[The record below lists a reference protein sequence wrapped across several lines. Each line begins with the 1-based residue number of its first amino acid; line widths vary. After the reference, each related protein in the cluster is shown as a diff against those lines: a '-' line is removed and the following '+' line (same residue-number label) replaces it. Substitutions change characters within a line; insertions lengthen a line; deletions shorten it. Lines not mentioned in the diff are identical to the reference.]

1 MNFKR
6 NAVNPTKKPLFP
18 GYGNDYMMQPPK
30 RSVSLL
36 TLFLVIFCTFIL
48 AFVLFK
54 NFDRI
59 TNRFSSSIEST
70 GFTIGQEVALSGM
83 LQMNGDLISYTHT
96 LTLAD
101 TTVVGLKS
109 KTIDLSLY
117 SGIIDIQGTVEK
129 ELNALFIIEVSNVS

>member
-1 MNFKR
+1 MNFKK
-6 NAVNPTKKPLFP
+6 NVVPPTKKPLFT

-36 TLFLVIFCTFIL
+36 TLFIVILCTFIL

-59 TNRFSSSIEST
+59 SNRFSSSIEST
-70 GFTIGQEVALSGM
+70 TGFEIGQEVSLSGM
-83 LQMNGDLISYTHT
+83 LQADSDLISYTHT

-101 TTVVGLKS
+101 ATIVGLKS
-109 KTIDLSLY
+109 RTLDLSVY
-117 SGIIDIQGTVEK
+117 S
-129 ELNALFIIEVSNVS
+129 